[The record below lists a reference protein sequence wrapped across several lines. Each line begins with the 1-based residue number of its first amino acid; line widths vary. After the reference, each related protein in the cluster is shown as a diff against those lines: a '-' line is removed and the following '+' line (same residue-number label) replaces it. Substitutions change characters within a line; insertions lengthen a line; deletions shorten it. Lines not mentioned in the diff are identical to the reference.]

1 MPPNRPRSSTVN
13 SVSSST
19 SRAST
24 PRSQI
29 ATNPSELVTPA
40 ASSSTLEPYPDYSSN
55 WDTHARDVAR
65 SYRSEH
71 SLKTIRPGHDDDDDD
86 EDRDNDHHGDKDEEN
101 QQDYTQRR
109 NTQFVI
115 DLDPSS
121 SSSSANLAPNRPR
134 ASTFGGVELPPA
146 PSSALVL
153 ERVDGD
159 GDEPA
164 NDLSNDSRLGSGE
177 SGLPRPSL
185 ASRGRTTSVS
195 SLNSLRSLDPSLHL
209 GGAPLKE
216 RRPVLYAGL
225 QAGALLV
232 ISVLA
237 LYLLLKGLLPPIDEE
252 HRDKVKLPKSFEDL
266 KALNEVLQVYKDRN
280 YWRVLGCYCTVY
292 LFLQAFSVPGSMY
305 LSILGG
311 ALYGVLVALPLV
323 CTCVATGALL
333 CYFISAAL
341 GPAVLLHSEVWRKR
355 VDAWSDRVQS
365 HQENLVSYLIVIRIA
380 PLPPHWMVNVVAPHL
395 GISMWTFWLST
406 FLGIAGVSYI
416 HTQIGTTLD
425 QMTSTSDFH
434 LISWQN
440 GLGLGGIVLAVLV
453 PVLMRRYY
461 SKDLAEA
468 SQDPAGPDA
477 PRHSYDPLISARA
490 SLALDDDD
498 AVRRSF
504 SSTDGSARIPSRAAL
519 DAADADVE
527 SAVAGASGS
536 GRPTLK
542 EGAGSAAKVSRL
554 LGVQVR

>member
-1 MPPNRPRSSTVN
+1 MPPNRPRSSTIN

-19 SRAST
+19 SRSST
-24 PRSQI
+24 PRSQV
-29 ATNPSELVTPA
+29 ATNPSHLVEPDSRQGEL
-40 ASSSTLEPYPDYSSN
+40 YPDYAAN
-55 WDTHARDVAR
+55 WDSNRDVAR

-71 SLKTIRPGHDDDDDD
+71 SLKTIRPGDLDDDATGRDDQ
-86 EDRDNDHHGDKDEEN
+86 DRDDTARPSEKDYN
-101 QQDYTQRR
+101 QRR

-115 DLDPSS
+115 DLDTPTSETGQDGSS
-121 SSSSANLAPNRPR
+121 TMNNVLPTRPR
-134 ASTFGGVELPPA
+134 SSTFGGVELPPA
-146 PSSALVL
+146 PSLVL
-153 ERVDGD
+153 ERDNED
-159 GDEPA
+159 DDEPA
-164 NDLSNDSRLGSGE
+164 HELSNGSRLE
-177 SGLPRPSL
+177 SGDHVLPRPSL
-185 ASRGRTTSVS
+185 ANRGRSTSVS
-195 SLNSLRSLDPSLHL
+195 SLASLRSLDPSLHL
-209 GGAPLKE
+209 GGAPLRE

-225 QAGALLV
+225 QAGALLL

-237 LYLLLKGLLPPIDEE
+237 LYILLKSLLPPIDDE
-252 HRDKVKLPKSFEDL
+252 HKDKVKLPKSFDDL

-333 CYFISAAL
+333 CYFISSAL

-355 VDAWSDRVQS
+355 VDAWSERVQG
-365 HQENLVSYLIVIRIA
+365 HQENLISYLIVIRIA

-440 GLGLGGIVLAVLV
+440 GLGLGGIILAVLV

-461 SKDLAEA
+461 SKDLSEAAE
-468 SQDPAGPDA
+468 DPAGPDA
-477 PRHSYDPLISARA
+477 PRHSYDPIVSARA
-490 SLALDDDD
+490 SLALDDD
-498 AVRRSF
+498 ARRSF
-504 SSTDGSARIPSRAAL
+504 SSSDGSARLPGSRFHE
-519 DAADADVE
+519 DGFDGSD
-527 SAVAGASGS
+527 GDGS

-542 EGAGSAAKVSRL
+542 EGGGSAAKVSRL
-554 LGVQVR
+554 LGVQVK

>member
-1 MPPNRPRSSTVN
+1 MPSNRTRPRSGTVN
-13 SVSSST
+13 SISST
-19 SRAST
+19 TSRPST

-29 ATNPSELVTPA
+29 ATNPSELVTPEG
-40 ASSSTLEPYPDYSSN
+40 TKTVELYPDYSAN
-55 WDTHARDVAR
+55 WDSGKDVAR

-71 SLKTIRPGHDDDDDD
+71 SMRTIRQGDLEREQAEREEEDQHDSGH
-86 EDRDNDHHGDKDEEN
+86 
-101 QQDYTQRR
+101 DYTQRR

-115 DLDPSS
+115 DLDTPRDEGDDSTSS
-121 SSSSANLAPNRPR
+121 SMTLAPTSRPR

-146 PSSALVL
+146 PSLVV
-153 ERVDGD
+153 ERDEQ
-159 GDEPA
+159 EPA
-164 NDLSNDSRLGSGE
+164 HELSNDSRLEQGE
-177 SGLPRPSL
+177 SVLPRPSL
-185 ASRGRTTSVS
+185 ANRGRSTSVS
-195 SLNSLRSLDPSLHL
+195 SLASLRSLDPSLHL

-216 RRPVLYAGL
+216 RRPVLYAGI
-225 QAGALLV
+225 QAGALLL
-232 ISVLA
+232 ISLLA
-237 LYLLLKGLLPPIDEE
+237 LYLLLKGLLPPIDDE
-252 HRDKVKLPKSFEDL
+252 HKDKVKLPKSFEDL

-355 VDAWSDRVQS
+355 VDAWSERVQG
-365 HQENLVSYLIVIRIA
+365 HQENLISYLIVIRIA

-395 GISMWTFWLST
+395 GISMWHFWIST
-406 FLGIAGVSYI
+406 FLGIAGVTYI

-440 GLGLGGIVLAVLV
+440 GLGLGGIVLAVLI
-453 PVLMRRYY
+453 PVLLRRYY
-461 SKDLAEA
+461 SKDLSEAAE
-468 SQDPAGPDA
+468 DPAGPDA

-490 SLALDDDD
+490 SLALDDD
-498 AVRRSF
+498 AGVRRSF
-504 SSTDGSARIPSRAAL
+504 SSSDGSARLPGSRFH
-519 DAADADVE
+519 DREDGGED
-527 SAVAGASGS
+527 SDSS

-554 LGVQVR
+554 LGVQVK